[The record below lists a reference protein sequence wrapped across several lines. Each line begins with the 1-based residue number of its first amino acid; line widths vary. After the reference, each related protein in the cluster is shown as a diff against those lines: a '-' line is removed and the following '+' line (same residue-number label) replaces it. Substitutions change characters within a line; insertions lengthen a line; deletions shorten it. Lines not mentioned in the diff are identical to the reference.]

1 MKFQRR
7 GEEGRKEGSKG
18 ADEKK
23 ESRENTVREW
33 RRVSLRALVDDKAV
47 RLLCGGSLLHSLT
60 LSLAT
65 AATRPL
71 LAKPNVLRL
80 ALPFLR
86 RLSTLPPLAFPCIWC
101 MLRRSCPFSLSLFP
115 RPPFLSLR
123 GYSRYAFSSM
133 YSTNATAIKRSP
145 LRSTGR
151 EGKEGEREE
160 ERGGCKSIL
169 RRCSSDCGSHP
180 LNWAVGSGE
189 GKGICVRHFPRCSRG
204 SRSRSKLRGERER
217 GG

>member
-1 MKFQRR
+1 MK
-7 GEEGRKEGSKG
+7 
-18 ADEKK
+18 KK

-101 MLRRSCPFSLSLFP
+101 MLRRSCPFSLSLSTSSISLPSRLFTLCFFIHVLYK
-115 RPPFLSLR
+115 RDRNKALSASVDRQR
-123 GYSRYAFSSM
+123 GKGGR
-133 YSTNATAIKRSP
+133 KR
-145 LRSTGR
+145 GR
-151 EGKEGEREE
+151 EGRM
-160 ERGGCKSIL
+160 
-169 RRCSSDCGSHP
+169 
-180 LNWAVGSGE
+180 
-189 GKGICVRHFPRCSRG
+189 
-204 SRSRSKLRGERER
+204 
-217 GG
+217 